1 MNDVSKRV
9 KALAERDPFI
19 TLLGAECVAAGPGT
33 AVVRLTVGEQ
43 HMNFNGTCHGGV
55 LFSLADSAFGLASNS
70 HGRLAAAV
78 DAHVGFTAPARIGDR
93 LIATAREMNRSN
105 RIGIYRVDVRREDDG
120 LVAAFT
126 GTVYISTREHPQ
138 ISNADEKRTV

>member
-1 MNDVSKRV
+1 MNDVSERV

-33 AVVRLTVGEQ
+33 AVVRLTVREQ

-105 RIGIYRVDVRREDDG
+105 RIGTYRVDVRRDDDD

-126 GTVYISTREHPQ
+126 GTVYISTREHPEN
-138 ISNADEKRTV
+138 SSADEKRTV

>member
-1 MNDVSKRV
+1 MNDLTEHVKR
-9 KALAERDPFI
+9 LAARDPFV
-19 TLLGAECVAAGPGT
+19 TFLGARCVDAGPGM
-33 AVVRLTVGEQ
+33 AVVQMTVGEQ

-78 DAHVGFTAPARIGDR
+78 DAHIGFTAPAHVGDT
-93 LIATAREMNRSN
+93 LAAHARELNRSN
-105 RIGIYRVDVRREDDG
+105 RIGTYRVDVRRADDS

-126 GTVYISTREHPQ
+126 GTVFIARREH
-138 ISNADEKRTV
+138 T